1 MHKILQFF
9 CTLLVAC
16 SLAGSVNAQTLMT
29 FSRETDPQKVFA
41 EKLTGGGLV
50 NIYASG
56 EIVDGTADEFV
67 DFVRKN
73 NIGAAM
79 VHLNSAGGSLY
90 GGIKLGRAIRTM
102 EFSTT
107 VGIYQ
112 SEYNSDA
119 NKSSI
124 CSSAC
129 AYAFAGGT
137 SRYISEHT
145 GSLGIHQFYS
155 KNGAGTS
162 GEATQRVSGLIVA
175 YLDEMGIDAK
185 AFTLSTIADRNGM
198 IWLTPDIALALRFA
212 NNGSAAPTAEIRLL
226 EMKPYLRI
234 EQVHSHSTARVL
246 FFCEDRQI
254 TMEFGLVTDEDSSA
268 MIAGIQKRSYLELD
282 NNEVL
287 VISGSTGGRAV
298 GDVVWLSRN
307 MTPTILLQLTRAKN
321 VAAWIDGFGAVRYGT
336 TLEIRTVG
344 SKISEFASQ
353 CYG

>member
-1 MHKILQFF
+1 MISIIWAVSV
-9 CTLLVAC
+9 T
-16 SLAGSVNAQTLMT
+16 SPVNAQTPMT
-29 FSRETDPQKVFA
+29 FFRETDPQKAFA

-56 EIVDGTADEFV
+56 EIVDGTADEFIE
-67 DFVRKN
+67 FVRKN

-90 GGIKLGRAIRTM
+90 EGMKLGRAIRMM

-112 SEYNSDA
+112 SDYNSDA
-119 NKSSI
+119 NKNSI
-124 CSSAC
+124 CASAC

-137 SRYISEHT
+137 SRYISEYT

-155 KNGAGTS
+155 KNGAATS

-185 AFTLSTIADRNGM
+185 AFTLATIADRNGM
-198 IWLTPDIALALRFA
+198 IWLTPDTALELRFA
-212 NNGSAAPTAEIRLL
+212 NNGSAAPTAEIKLL

-246 FFCEDRQI
+246 FFCEEKQI
-254 TMEFGLVTDEDSSA
+254 TIGFGIVTDEDSSA
-268 MIAGIQKRSYLELD
+268 MIAGNQKRSYLELD
-282 NNEVL
+282 DKEFL
-287 VISGSTGGRAV
+287 VVSGSTGGSAV
-298 GDVVWLSRN
+298 RDVVWLRRN
-307 MTPTILLQLTRAKN
+307 LTPATLRQLIQAQ
-321 VAAWIDGFGAVRYGT
+321 VVSAWIDGFGAVRYGT
-336 TLEIRTVG
+336 TLQIGTVR
-344 SKISEFASQ
+344 SKISEFVSQ